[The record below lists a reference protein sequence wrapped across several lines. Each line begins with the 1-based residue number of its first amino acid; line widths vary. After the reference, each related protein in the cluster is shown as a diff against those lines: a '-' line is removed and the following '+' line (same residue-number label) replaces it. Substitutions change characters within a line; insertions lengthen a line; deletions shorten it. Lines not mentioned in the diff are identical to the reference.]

1 MWNDINSILNDIN
14 WHLEL
19 ALVASTNEL
28 ARNHLE
34 AAQESVEKV
43 RELCKKK

>member
-19 ALVASTNEL
+19 ALVATSSES
-28 ARNHLE
+28 ARKHLE
-34 AAQESVEKV
+34 AEIGRA
-43 RELCKKK
+43 

>member
-1 MWNDINSILNDIN
+1 MRYDITFLLNNIN

-19 ALVASTNEL
+19 ALFATSSEK
-28 ARNHLE
+28 ARKHLE
-34 AAQESVEKV
+34 AAQEDVEKV